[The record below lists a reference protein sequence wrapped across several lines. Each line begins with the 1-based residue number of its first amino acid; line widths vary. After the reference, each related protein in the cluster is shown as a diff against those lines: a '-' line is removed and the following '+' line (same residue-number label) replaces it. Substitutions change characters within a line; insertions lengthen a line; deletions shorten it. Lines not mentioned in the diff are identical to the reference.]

1 MFVRILGFTAAA
13 LLYPLLASSG
23 SDAAPQ
29 KEKPHIVMVLVDDW
43 GWNNVGYH
51 RPNNPEVQTP
61 NIDNL
66 VKEGIELN
74 RHYVY
79 HYCSPSR
86 ASLQSGRLP
95 VHVGYT
101 DDLNEAVNPK
111 DPVKGFA
118 GIPRNMTGMAE
129 KMRKGGYR
137 THATGKWD
145 AGMATWDHTPMGRG
159 YETWLGYYHHAN
171 DYWTQ
176 KVTRSHQPGCG
187 ELVDLWNTTGPAR
200 HLNGTAYEEEI
211 FTKNTLDVIARHNPK
226 EPLFLFHAFHQI
238 HAPLEIPPEW
248 LRRFKFLPHEAQR
261 KYAAMVHYMD
271 TSMGK
276 IVDALKEKGMWD
288 NTLMVVSSDN
298 GGPVSYNDKFGGGGA
313 NNLPL
318 RGGKFS
324 DWEGG
329 VRVNAFVTGGAVPK
343 SKRGTVLN
351 DFIHLCDWYATF
363 ASIAGVD
370 AFDERAHAANLAPVD
385 GIDHSALLIGDAKPG
400 SGARNEIHHS
410 VAALTVGKWKLITG
424 GRMDN
429 QSRPMGGPQVPFSG
443 WRPGYGKAAKENN
456 ADIVNCAKGCLMDIE
471 SDPNEHEEVSVKNPQ
486 VLQRMM
492 ARLFKLNK
500 GVMFRDVGSVDK
512 RACTRWNGFYG
523 PFIDVPDLG
532 NASLPTP
539 ESIAESVLV

>member
-1 MFVRILGFTAAA
+1 MTSFLFGIAAA
-13 LLYPLLASSG
+13 LLLPSGQAAS
-23 SDAAPQ
+23 AAP
-29 KEKPHIVMVLVDDW
+29 KPHIVMVLVDDW

-51 RPNNPEVQTP
+51 RPNDPEVQTP
-61 NIDNL
+61 NIDDL

-95 VHVGYT
+95 VHVGYSNVN
-101 DDLNEAVNPK
+101 NEMVNPQ
-111 DPVKGFA
+111 DPVSGYA

-176 KVTRSHQPGCG
+176 QVVSSGPSGCG
-187 ELVDLWNTTGPAR
+187 TLVDLWNTTGPAR

-211 FTKNTLDVIARHNPK
+211 FTANTLDMLDRHNPK

-238 HAPLEIPPEW
+238 HTPLEVPAGW
-248 LRRFKFLPHEAQR
+248 LPQFSFLKNKDQQ

-271 TSMGK
+271 WSIGK
-276 IVDALKEKGMWD
+276 IVDKLKEKQMWD

-298 GGPVSYNDKFGGGGA
+298 GGPVYYIPKIGFGA
-313 NNLPL
+313 ASNLPL
-318 RGGKFS
+318 RGGKMM

-329 VRVNAFVTGGAVPK
+329 IRVNAFAAGGAVPAE
-343 SKRGTVLN
+343 KRGTVL
-351 DFIHLCDWYATF
+351 DDYIHECDWYATF

-370 AFDERAHAANLAPVD
+370 VFDERAHLASLAPVD
-385 GIDHSALLIGDAKPG
+385 GIDHSALLLGNATFG
-400 SGARNEIHHS
+400 SGGRTEIHHS
-410 VAALTVGKWKLITG
+410 VRALTVGKWKLITG
-424 GRMDN
+424 GAMDEIA
-429 QSRPMGGPQVPFSG
+429 SRPMGTPFLTFSG
-443 WRPGYGKAAKENN
+443 WRNGWGEDAVKN
-456 ADIVNCAKGCLMDIE
+456 DFDVRNCGTGCLFDVQN
-471 SDPNEHEEVSVKNPQ
+471 DPYEDNEMSRTHPEVVKT
-486 VLQRMM
+486 LK
-492 ARLFKLNK
+492 ARLDELNK
-500 GVMFRDVGSVDK
+500 GVLFRDVGKNDPA
-512 RACTRWNGFYG
+512 ACEKWDGFYG
-523 PFIDVPDLG
+523 PFIDVP
-532 NASLPTP
+532 P
-539 ESIAESVLV
+539 EIEQLHSMRAPEAVLV